1 MSRWHVLAL
10 AALTA
15 AAPQAQA
22 RQTGDVMA
30 VRTVRFYRAD
40 SRQTL
45 VKAFVQI
52 PLVLFAGGGGSS
64 AGAQGSYRV
73 SVKVSDSTGLALLQ
87 DAWTN
92 RFPAQAAQSGVYG
105 LEMLEFAVVQGRYR
119 VQVTVE
125 DTATGRRGSAEADI
139 VGFSEPPAAS
149 DLLLAPQMRLAT
161 EGDTVPQA
169 GELRVGSTL
178 VTGAAELRL
187 TPLRSKAFY
196 LIEAYS
202 AEESEGTLAVAIR
215 DQAGKSLLK
224 TPQSVVRVPVG
235 GGILRGQLDLTG
247 LPEGTYTMVVSL
259 EIGGQTVEREMSFSM
274 APLEQ
279 TLAAEAARTAQVRLT
294 DEGFFAAMSE
304 PQLDSAAAPLT
315 YIAKSEDRLNLYKD
329 LSVDAKRRYLTDFW
343 TRRDATPGPAR
354 NEIREQFYAGI
365 DHANR
370 AFKEGGRANVPGWR
384 TDRGRIFAKY
394 GQHDEILQRIAV
406 GRAPTYEV
414 WKYTRKKGRYYIFA
428 DRTGFGGYQLLY
440 SNDLTEVSK
449 PDWREIITEDAVRDI
464 GRWLGVDFYPISG
477 VPETPAN

>member
-1 MSRWHVLAL
+1 MTRWHILAL

-22 RQTGDVMA
+22 RQPGDVMA
-30 VRTVRFYRAD
+30 VHTVRFYRAD

-52 PLVLFAGGGGSS
+52 PLVLFAGGTSPAEGG
-64 AGAQGSYRV
+64 QGSYRV

-125 DTATGRRGSAEADI
+125 DTATGRRGTAEAEVI
-139 VGFSEPPAAS
+139 GFAAPPAAS
-149 DLLLAPQMRLAT
+149 DLLLSPQMRLAT
-161 EGDTVPQA
+161 AGDTIPQA

-196 LIEAYS
+196 LLEAY
-202 AEESEGTLAVAIR
+202 AADESSGTLAVAIR
-215 DQAGKSLLK
+215 DQAGKSLLQ
-224 TPQSVVRVPVG
+224 TPASAVKVPAG
-235 GGILRGQLDLTG
+235 GGVLRGQLDLTG

-259 EIGGQTVEREMSFSM
+259 VIGDQTVEREMKFSM

-279 TLAAEAARTAQVRLT
+279 TLATEAARVAQVRLT
-294 DEGFFAAMSE
+294 DEGYFAAMSE
-304 PQLDSAAAPLT
+304 PQLDSVAAPLI

-329 LSVDAKRRYLTDFW
+329 LSVEAKRRFLTEFW
-343 TRRDATPGPAR
+343 GRRDPTPGPER
-354 NEIREQFYAGI
+354 NEIREQFYTGV
-365 DHANR
+365 DHANQ
-370 AFKEGGRANVPGWR
+370 AFKEGGRATVPGWR

-394 GQHDEILQRIAV
+394 GQYSEVLQRIAV

-414 WKYTRKKGRYYIFA
+414 WRYTRQKDRYFIFA
-428 DRTGFGGYQLLY
+428 DRNGFGAYQLLY
-440 SNDLTEVSK
+440 TNELNEVSK
-449 PDWREIITEDAVRDI
+449 PDWREILTEDAVTDI
-464 GRWLGVDFYPISG
+464 GRWLGVNFYPTSS
-477 VPETPAN
+477 VNEFRPN